1 MQDSEWS
8 STIYTASCK
17 KNLGSDFSVWDIFYV
32 YHQLFYSSLVFIL
45 LFFFLPC
52 EATCID
58 HGLPCL
64 LASYWIWLLVVT
76 FGNGNSESEVRKLYQ
91 VVPLGQFSFDC
102 EEHFATAFS
111 IGCLLYITVSFW
123 ALINA
128 SSYLFGLQDCKS
140 VCVCGVW
147 CVCVCCVCVCVCGV
161 CDECMWYVW
170 CVCMVCPCVW
180 CVWFDMVCICVHT
193 CVCGVH
199 DVYMV
204 EHEETSLR
212 RALEDKQS
220 SRVGVEGV
228 GWQGGS

>member
-1 MQDSEWS
+1 MRYLLCISP
-8 STIYTASCK
+8 
-17 KNLGSDFSVWDIFYV
+17 VV
-32 YHQLFYSSLVFIL
+32 LFFTCLYPVF
-45 LFFFLPC
+45 FFFLPC

-76 FGNGNSESEVRKLYQ
+76 FGDGNSESEVRKLYQ

-140 VCVCGVW
+140 VCVCGVCGVW
-147 CVCVCCVCVCVCGV
+147 CMSVCVCVCFKGPLQIILEFSSV
-161 CDECMWYVW
+161 DYVIS
-170 CVCMVCPCVW
+170 
-180 CVWFDMVCICVHT
+180 FL
-193 CVCGVH
+193 
-199 DVYMV
+199 
-204 EHEETSLR
+204 LR
-212 RALEDKQS
+212 L
-220 SRVGVEGV
+220 
-228 GWQGGS
+228 

>member
-32 YHQLFYSSLVFIL
+32 YPQLFYSSLVFIL
-45 LFFFLPC
+45 FFFFFLPC

-76 FGNGNSESEVRKLYQ
+76 FGDGNSESEVRKLHQ

-128 SSYLFGLQDCKS
+128 SSYLLGLQDCKS
-140 VCVCGVW
+140 VCVCGVCGVW
-147 CVCVCCVCVCVCGV
+147 CVCVCVCV
-161 CDECMWYVW
+161 CFKGPLQIILEFSSVDYVIS
-170 CVCMVCPCVW
+170 
-180 CVWFDMVCICVHT
+180 FL
-193 CVCGVH
+193 
-199 DVYMV
+199 
-204 EHEETSLR
+204 LR
-212 RALEDKQS
+212 L
-220 SRVGVEGV
+220 
-228 GWQGGS
+228 W